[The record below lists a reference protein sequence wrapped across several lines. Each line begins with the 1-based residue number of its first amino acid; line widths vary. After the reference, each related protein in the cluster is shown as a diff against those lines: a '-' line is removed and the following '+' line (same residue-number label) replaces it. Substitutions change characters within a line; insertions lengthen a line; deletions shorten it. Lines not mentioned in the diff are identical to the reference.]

1 MIDTRTADHKST
13 LLHHMTT
20 LWNPTPSTAHIIT
33 ILSSAAS
40 ATKFCFKTTLEQC
53 KKKQED
59 LANSS
64 KWITGYT
71 KSEGSRIVEVLLP
84 FLEVTSEKLDD
95 IAKQVTD
102 TKDKYDTLSKYLTA
116 HDLATQSS
124 ELALTLST
132 FKTDLERCVQEV
144 EELQRKKSLAN
155 MNGNKE
161 RKERLARI
169 WKGEEGSGVQGA
181 MMDSMLET
189 LRAGY

>member
-1 MIDTRTADHKST
+1 MDTKTADHKST

-20 LWNPTPSTAHIIT
+20 LWNPTPSTTQIIT
-33 ILSSAAS
+33 LLSAAAN
-40 ATKFCFKTTLEQC
+40 ATKFCFKTALTQC
-53 KKKQED
+53 DKKQED
-59 LANSS
+59 LANIN

-71 KSEGSRIVEVLLP
+71 KNEGNRIVEVLLP
-84 FLEVTSEKLDD
+84 FLEVTGERLTE
-95 IAKQVTD
+95 IVKQVGD
-102 TKDKYDTLSKYLTA
+102 TKEKYDALSKYLTA

-124 ELALTLST
+124 ELAPILST
-132 FKTDLERCVQEV
+132 FKSELERCVQDL

-161 RKERLARI
+161 RKEKLARI

-181 MMDSMLET
+181 MMDSILET